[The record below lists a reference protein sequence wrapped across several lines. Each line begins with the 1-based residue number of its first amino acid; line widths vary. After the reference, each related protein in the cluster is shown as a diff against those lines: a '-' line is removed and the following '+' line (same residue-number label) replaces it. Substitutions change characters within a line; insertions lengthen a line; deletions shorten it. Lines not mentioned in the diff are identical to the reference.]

1 MIDLSHTDTDDL
13 YWVTETPAP
22 TPKRKRIQADEE
34 SLDDSTSTVK
44 TAITTKSKAL
54 KSVLKNASATEN
66 NNTTQH
72 KESDATTIASQSS
85 AISQLT
91 EQVSQ
96 IKMENKQLLEK
107 FDWLATKME
116 QFLSSA
122 QTQTTRRH
130 AGGHRGE
137 SGGQT

>member
-1 MIDLSHTDTDDL
+1 MINLSNTDTDDL
-13 YWVTETPAP
+13 YWATETPAP
-22 TPKRKRIQADEE
+22 NPKQKRVQAEEE
-34 SLDDSTSTVK
+34 SLDDSTSMVK

-54 KSVLKNASATEN
+54 KSVLKNTS
-66 NNTTQH
+66 TTDNLNSTQQ
-72 KESDATTIASQSS
+72 KESDATTTASQSS

-107 FDWLATKME
+107 FDRLADKME
-116 QFLSSA
+116 QFFSSA
-122 QTQTTRRH
+122 QTQTPRRH

>member
-1 MIDLSHTDTDDL
+1 VKNASNRMIDLSNTDTDDL
-13 YWVTETPAP
+13 YWATKTSAPA
-22 TPKRKRIQADEE
+22 PKRKRVQADEE

-54 KSVLKNASATEN
+54 KSVLKNTNHNDTAASHN
-66 NNTTQH
+66 P

-96 IKMENKQLLEK
+96 IKIENKQLLDK
-107 FDWLATKME
+107 FDRLAD
-116 QFLSSA
+116 
-122 QTQTTRRH
+122 
-130 AGGHRGE
+130 
-137 SGGQT
+137 